1 MAHSLAEDG
10 AEEDLAPSGALPLA
24 ARGSGQYAIGELLR
38 VHATER
44 PRSRWALLFGASPVG
59 VEGQVWFDA
68 VAGEL
73 LVGGLLSALGD
84 EWFVLHSVPVG
95 APATAPASI
104 RGGDLDHL
112 VIGPAGCFTITV
124 RNHPGLDIAVS
135 GRTVLVAGAKV
146 SYVRDAEHD
155 LGRAERHLG
164 EALAGGLAVTG
175 ILVFAEPKALTSRQ
189 IPRDLEVLSS
199 SELVAWLMAQPAIF
213 DADDVRR
220 VVAFAERPAVW
231 GDAALA
237 ADDGASARREYE
249 KLRRGVERSRMLRQ
263 LWLGLV
269 TMLSIVTAT
278 AIATLAIVNLVPG
291 GRAH

>member
-10 AEEDLAPSGALPLA
+10 AEEDLRPSGARPLA
-24 ARGSGQYAIGELLR
+24 VRGSGQYAIGELLR

-44 PRSRWALLFGASPVG
+44 PRSRWARLFGASPVG
-59 VEGQVWFDA
+59 VESQAWFDA

-73 LVGGLLSALGD
+73 LVGDLLSALGD
-84 EWFVLHSVPVG
+84 EWVVFHSVPVG
-95 APATAPASI
+95 VSAAAPTSLH
-104 RGGDLDHL
+104 GGDLDHL

-135 GRTVLVAGAKV
+135 GRAVLVAGAKV

-164 EALAGGLAVTG
+164 EALVGGLAVTG
-175 ILVFAEPKALTSRQ
+175 ILVFAAPKALTSRQ

-199 SELVAWLMAQPAIF
+199 SELVPWLRAQPAIF
-213 DADDVRR
+213 DAAQVQRIA
-220 VVAFAERPAVW
+220 AFAQRPAVW
-231 GDAALA
+231 GDAALE
-237 ADDGASARREYE
+237 ADDGATARRDYE
-249 KLRRGVERSRMLRQ
+249 KLRRGVERSRILRQ

-291 GRAH
+291 GGAH